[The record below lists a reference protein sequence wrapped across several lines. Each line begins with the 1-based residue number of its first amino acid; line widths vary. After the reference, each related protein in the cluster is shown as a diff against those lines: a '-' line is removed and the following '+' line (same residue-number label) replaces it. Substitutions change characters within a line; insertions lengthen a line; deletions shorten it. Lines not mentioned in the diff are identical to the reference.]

1 MSGRALDSQEWF
13 DLGMCVRREAR
24 RRELRAVLTHPVRA
38 LLTRAIRLVGLLA
51 IVTVVFKASFV
62 EAFFVPSVSMKPTL
76 RESDYILVPK
86 FIYGLHVPLVR
97 DLIVQWAHPRRGD
110 VIVFNRGADTRGS
123 EVHETMVKRVIGVG
137 GDTVEIV
144 GTTVMLNG
152 SPMVEP
158 YTLSSRTS
166 SPIEHFG
173 PFTVPAGKLF
183 VLGDNRDNSEDSR
196 FWADPFVSLSQVVG
210 KAVMVYWSGTQDS
223 RVGTVL

>member
-1 MSGRALDSQEWF
+1 MNGRAVDSQEWF
-13 DLGMCVRREAR
+13 DLAACVRREAR
-24 RRELRAVLTHPVRA
+24 RRELRAALTHPVRA
-38 LLTRAIRLVGLLA
+38 LVSRVVRIVGLLA

-86 FIYGLHVPLVR
+86 FMYGLHVPWVQ

-110 VIVFNRGADTRGS
+110 VIVFNRGEGVHSS
-123 EVHETMVKRVIGVG
+123 EEHQTMVKRVIGVE

-144 GTTVMLNG
+144 GSTVMLNG
-152 SPMVEP
+152 TPLVEP
-158 YTLSSRTS
+158 YTLSTGS
-166 SPIEHFG
+166 SLSLEHFG

-183 VLGDNRDNSEDSR
+183 VLGDNRDNSDDSR
-196 FWADPFVSLSQVVG
+196 FWQDPFVSLSQVVG
-210 KAVMVYWSGTQDS
+210 KAVMVYWSGSQDN